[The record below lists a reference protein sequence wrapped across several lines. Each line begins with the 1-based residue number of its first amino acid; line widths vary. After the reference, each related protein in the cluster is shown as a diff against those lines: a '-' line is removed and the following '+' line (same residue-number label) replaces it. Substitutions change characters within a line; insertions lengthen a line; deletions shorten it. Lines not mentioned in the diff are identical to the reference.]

1 MIENFEQLHNVWKT
15 NKALDS
21 TRINLTFDDLTNS
34 IMSTGPF
41 SFYVIDFFDMSLSH
55 ISPSNFD
62 MFDFDPETL
71 TFNAVLATI
80 HPDDVELGCSGTIAK
95 EISLGKKVGIIDLT
109 RGELGTRGSV
119 EIRNQEAAAAAKI
132 LGVSV
137 RENLDMR
144 DGFFVNDEAHQLKI
158 IKMIRK
164 YQPEI
169 VICNA
174 IEDRHIDH
182 GKGSQLVS
190 DACFLSGLMKIETEI
205 NGENQKAWRP
215 KLVYHY
221 MQWKNLTPDF
231 VVDITGFNDK
241 RVASIL
247 AYGSQFYNSNSEE
260 PETPIASKN
269 FLESLNYRP
278 KDLGRLIGTD
288 YAEGF
293 TVERYLAVNSLS
305 DLM

>member
-1 MIENFEQLHNVWKT
+1 MK
-15 NKALDS
+15 LD
-21 TRINLTFDDLTNS
+21 I
-34 IMSTGPF
+34 
-41 SFYVIDFFDMSLSH
+41 
-55 ISPSNFD
+55 
-62 MFDFDPETL
+62 
-71 TFNAVLATI
+71 LAFGA
-80 HPDDVELGCSGTIAK
+80 HPDDVELGCGGTIAK
-95 EISLGKKVGIIDLT
+95 EISLEKKVGIIDLT

-144 DGFFVNDEAHQLKI
+144 DGFFVNDEAHQLEI
-158 IKMIRK
+158 IKKLRK
-164 YQPEI
+164 YQPEV

-174 IEDRHIDH
+174 IDDRHIDH

-205 NGENQKAWRP
+205 EGIKQEAWRP

-221 MQWKNLTPDF
+221 VQWKNLTPDF
-231 VVDITGFNDK
+231 VVDITGFNEK
-241 RVASIL
+241 RVEAVL
-247 AYGSQFYNSNSEE
+247 AYGSQFYNPNSNE
-260 PETPIASKN
+260 PETLIASKN
-269 FLESLNYRP
+269 FLESLNYRAQ
-278 KDLGRLIGTD
+278 DLGRLIGTD

-305 DLM
+305 DLK